1 MLYLN
6 ETEIESLVK
15 MPDVMRV
22 VEDCF
27 RLQGQGKATN
37 QPRRRVYVP
46 DGMMHVMFASLMR
59 ENEGYLGLKTYTAFP
74 GIGVRFIFLLW
85 DANSSELLS
94 LMEAN
99 LLGQLRTGAASGI
112 AAKYMAN
119 ESIEEAGLIGTGRQA
134 GTQLEAICLARN
146 IKNFK
151 PNVIFNAL
159 HGQFGED
166 GYIQTILERFKIPYT
181 HSGVIASSIA
191 MDKEI
196 SKKIFIKNK
205 INTPKF
211 FTYSYDVK
219 NEDLIKKIKKKLRFP
234 VVVKPLNEGSSV
246 NVYICN
252 EKNIIKILNSI
263 KQYKKVMIEEF
274 IGGREIQVAIM
285 GNKKLGAIE
294 LKPKRKFYDYQAK
307 YNSSAKTEHII
318 PVDLPKGKMDIV
330 MNMAYKAHKV
340 IGCMGV
346 TRSDFKFFNNKFYLL
361 EINTQPGMTKLS
373 LVPEIAAYRGISFL
387 ELIEWIMQDASKK
400 K

>member
-1 MLYLN
+1 MKKKILIISGGISKERL
-6 ETEIESLVK
+6 ISL
-15 MPDVMRV
+15 DT
-22 VEDCF
+22 
-27 RLQGQGKATN
+27 GQ
-37 QPRRRVYVP
+37 QV
-46 DGMMHVMFASLMR
+46 
-59 ENEGYLGLKTYTAFP
+59 
-74 GIGVRFIFLLW
+74 
-85 DANSSELLS
+85 
-94 LMEAN
+94 
-99 LLGQLRTGAASGI
+99 
-112 AAKYMAN
+112 AN
-119 ESIEEAGLIGTGRQA
+119 ELKKNGYRVKITEPDNN
-134 GTQLEAICLARN
+134 LEKN
-146 IKNFK
+146 IKFFK

-307 YNSSAKTEHII
+307 YNSSAKTKHII
-318 PVDLPKGKMDIV
+318 PINLPKGKMDIV

>member
-1 MLYLN
+1 MKKKILIISGGISKERL
-6 ETEIESLVK
+6 ISL
-15 MPDVMRV
+15 DT
-22 VEDCF
+22 
-27 RLQGQGKATN
+27 GQ
-37 QPRRRVYVP
+37 QV
-46 DGMMHVMFASLMR
+46 
-59 ENEGYLGLKTYTAFP
+59 
-74 GIGVRFIFLLW
+74 
-85 DANSSELLS
+85 
-94 LMEAN
+94 
-99 LLGQLRTGAASGI
+99 
-112 AAKYMAN
+112 AN
-119 ESIEEAGLIGTGRQA
+119 ELKKNGYRVKITEPDNN
-134 GTQLEAICLARN
+134 LEKN
-146 IKNFK
+146 IKFFK

-181 HSGVIASSIA
+181 HSGVISSSIA

-211 FTYSYDVK
+211 FTYSFDLK

-252 EKNIIKILNSI
+252 EKNIIKTLNSI

-373 LVPEIAAYRGISFL
+373 LVPEIAAHRGMSFL
-387 ELIEWIMQDASKK
+387 ELIEWIMRDASKK